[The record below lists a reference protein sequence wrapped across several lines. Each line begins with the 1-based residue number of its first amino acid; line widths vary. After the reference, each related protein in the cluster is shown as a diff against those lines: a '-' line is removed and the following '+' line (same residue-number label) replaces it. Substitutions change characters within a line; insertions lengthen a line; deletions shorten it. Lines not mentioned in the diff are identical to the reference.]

1 MAPGERERLARPEPG
16 VGEER
21 DEGGVAEQG
30 PFEQGQRGGFATRS
44 EALEALDDALK
55 TARNPDRARRDW
67 TVSELVTRYTG
78 SGISSSGASSPPG
91 SDRWSSRWFG
101 QFVAEA
107 GQPKCVIALGINA
120 PTEYRLQRGRIGG
133 WRPLV
138 LVPSGLTLRTKR
150 RTMRKFSLAI
160 LAIAGVFAAIVAG
173 VFAAMSPAA
182 YAQTDV
188 CPTLDGKYEIPQG
201 WQGTP
206 APGITVIASSEES
219 FTFQVAAGYTLVG
232 LCFKTGQGGGGSVS
246 ASLPI
251 VGPATVTI
259 SKTTMGGGLSHVTFD
274 TEITVTPPPPPPPP
288 SPPPAPPPPPAPV
301 VPPPP
306 PAVAPVAPAPKPK
319 PKKKAKKKV
328 KKVKKKAGVKKKTG
342 VKGKV
347 KVRRR
352 PPFTG

>member
-1 MAPGERERLARPEPG
+1 
-16 VGEER
+16 
-21 DEGGVAEQG
+21 
-30 PFEQGQRGGFATRS
+30 
-44 EALEALDDALK
+44 
-55 TARNPDRARRDW
+55 
-67 TVSELVTRYTG
+67 
-78 SGISSSGASSPPG
+78 
-91 SDRWSSRWFG
+91 
-101 QFVAEA
+101 
-107 GQPKCVIALGINA
+107 
-120 PTEYRLQRGRIGG
+120 
-133 WRPLV
+133 
-138 LVPSGLTLRTKR
+138 
-150 RTMRKFSLAI
+150 MRKLSLAI

-173 VFAAMSPAA
+173 AFAAMSPAA

-206 APGITVIASSEES
+206 APGITVISSSEES
-219 FTFQVAAGYTLVG
+219 FTFQVAAGYTLVS
-232 LCFKTGQGGGGSVS
+232 LCFKTGQEGGGSVS

-259 SKTTMGGGLSHVTFD
+259 SKTTTGGGLSHVTFD

-288 SPPPAPPPPPAPV
+288 PPASPPPPAPV
-301 VPPPP
+301 APPPP

-328 KKVKKKAGVKKKTG
+328 KKVKKKAGVKKKVG